1 MDCMEQRKAKTRKE
15 RENGAEK
22 GAPWEFSWQTG
33 RSKEFFFFF
42 LIGGGESVEIF
53 FINLQF
59 KKLYVLRSRKWKPTP
74 VFLPRK
80 FHGTWRAIQF
90 MGHKESDVTKKL

>member
-15 RENGAEK
+15 RENGAEM

-42 LIGGGESVEIF
+42 FDSG
-53 FINLQF
+53 
-59 KKLYVLRSRKWKPTP
+59 R
-74 VFLPRK
+74 
-80 FHGTWRAIQF
+80 
-90 MGHKESDVTKKL
+90 